1 MKYKLTIVIIAT
13 IILIGGSIGETLYIK
28 NVFND
33 LEKQLTE
40 QMNMEEYNVKDVTET
55 FEWWKKKAEVLEVFV
70 SVLQLNEITVTL
82 GELKGYVEKKDFESA
97 RALYNRIYMYAECV
111 SDMYMVKFNNIL

>member
-13 IILIGGSIGETLYIK
+13 LILIGGSIGETLYIK
-28 NVFND
+28 HTFND
-33 LEKQLTE
+33 LKQQLIE
-40 QMNMEEYNVKDVTET
+40 QMNLSEYDVEDVTET

-82 GELKGYVEKKDFESA
+82 GELKGYVEKQDFESA

>member
-1 MKYKLTIVIIAT
+1 
-13 IILIGGSIGETLYIK
+13 
-28 NVFND
+28 
-33 LEKQLTE
+33 
-40 QMNMEEYNVKDVTET
+40 MNMEEYNVKDVTET

>member
-13 IILIGGSIGETLYIK
+13 VILIGGSIGETLYIK
-28 NVFND
+28 HTFSD
-33 LEKQLTE
+33 LKQQLTE
-40 QMNMEEYNVKDVTET
+40 QMNLSEYDVEDVTET

-82 GELKGYVEKKDFESA
+82 GELKGYVEKQDFESA